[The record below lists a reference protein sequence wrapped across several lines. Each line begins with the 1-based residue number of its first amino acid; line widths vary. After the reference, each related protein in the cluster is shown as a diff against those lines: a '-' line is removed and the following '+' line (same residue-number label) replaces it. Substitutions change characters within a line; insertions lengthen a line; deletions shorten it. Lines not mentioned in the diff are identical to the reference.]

1 MEEFGRPCYLGDRC
15 RSKQAQYGLLR
26 PRSVFLGSHPNT
38 PLPFTINRHFV
49 AMADSSVRILVAIE
63 NPSSEHGLVSMAAAL
78 ARARGGDLYLT
89 HVLTPARQH
98 EAASAREQL
107 ERAVELADEL
117 GIRAYPN
124 LVEGPSVT
132 EAILTTIRHHE
143 CDTILMGWYNDVDRD
158 SVLGSE
164 NRMLTKL
171 LDVDMLIFK
180 ERSTAP
186 PERILVP
193 TSGGSHS
200 LVGVQVADD
209 LASAW
214 NASLQIVR
222 VARDRELRSRQPLL
236 RRHCEQVRED
246 TELQLKLM
254 NVTAPIE
261 VVPSA
266 EIVRPIV
273 ERSRSTDL
281 LVLGASND
289 WRQEDY
295 LAGSI
300 PDEIAYQVPSSV
312 LMVRSRAAHSPRLS
326 NIFWEH
332 TIRLN
337 LHPKD
342 KWEALEQ
349 MIDVLVEEKQV
360 PQSQR
365 NNILAAARAR
375 EQKSPTALG
384 HETAVPHARIAN
396 LPGVIGVMGICP
408 NGVDFGAGGDL
419 VRYLFLL
426 LTPEENYRSYIPI
439 LAQIATLM
447 HSDEIRAAFLRCETP
462 AELVA
467 AIKTHT
473 SS

>member
-1 MEEFGRPCYLGDRC
+1 M
-15 RSKQAQYGLLR
+15 
-26 PRSVFLGSHPNT
+26 T
-38 PLPFTINRHFV
+38 
-49 AMADSSVRILVAIE
+49 DSSVRILVAIE
-63 NPSSEHGLVSMAAAL
+63 NLAGEHGLVHMAASL

-89 HVLTPARQH
+89 HVLTPARQT
-98 EAASAREQL
+98 EATSAR
-107 ERAVELADEL
+107 VELARLVEL
-117 GIRAYPN
+117 VESMGVRGIPN

-132 EAILTTIRHHE
+132 EAIVSNIRRHD
-143 CDTILMGWYNDVDRD
+143 CNVILMGWYNDVDPD

-164 NRMLTKL
+164 NRRLTKV

-180 ERSTAP
+180 ERGSLP

-209 LASAW
+209 LATTW
-214 NASLQIVR
+214 DVSLQIVR
-222 VARDRELRSRQPLL
+222 VARDRELRSHQPLL
-236 RRHCEQVRED
+236 ERHCDQVRQD
-246 TELQLKLM
+246 TELQMQLM

-266 EIVRPIV
+266 DIVKPIV
-273 ERSRSTDL
+273 ERSRSSDL

-312 LMVRSRAAHSPRLS
+312 LMVRSRATHNPQLV

-332 TIRLN
+332 TIRLD

-342 KWEALEQ
+342 KWEALEL
-349 MIDVLVEEKQV
+349 MVDVLVEEKQV
-360 PQSQR
+360 PPSQR
-365 NNILAAARAR
+365 DNILEAARAR
-375 EQKSPTALG
+375 ELKAPTALG
-384 HETAVPHARIAN
+384 HETAVPHARIPN

-408 NGVDFGAGGDL
+408 DGVDFGAGGDPI
-419 VRYLFLL
+419 RYMFLL
-426 LTPEENYRSYIPI
+426 LTPEENYRSYIPV

-447 HSDEIRAAFLRCETP
+447 HSDEIRASFLRCETP
-462 AELVA
+462 AELIAV
-467 AIKTHT
+467 IKTHT